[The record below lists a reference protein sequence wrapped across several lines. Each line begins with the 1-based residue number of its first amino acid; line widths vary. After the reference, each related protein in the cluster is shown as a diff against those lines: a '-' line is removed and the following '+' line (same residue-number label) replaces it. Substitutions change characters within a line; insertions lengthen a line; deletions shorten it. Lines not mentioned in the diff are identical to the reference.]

1 MFAGPLPVSESSVR
15 LLIHSCEL
23 DIRLIDLPEAV
34 KRKPRRKPVPS
45 SLSPVSKTGHMY
57 QDYLSFIQSHDIP
70 VVQMD
75 CIEGCQSDSGAVL
88 SLHFT
93 AFHMQLYFQ
102 LEKHDSAS
110 VVAVLDRIE
119 ASFAA
124 SFPLILTDNGREF
137 SDIRGMERSVSGG
150 KRNHIF
156 FCEPNRSDQKA
167 QCETNYKL
175 FRRIVPK
182 GTSVEDF
189 MQADMTLVTN
199 HINSYVRKALF
210 GKCPYSLAKV
220 ILPDVFFTLLG
231 LEQIPSDQ
239 VTLTPELLK

>member
-1 MFAGPLPVSESSVR
+1 M
-15 LLIHSCEL
+15 
-23 DIRLIDLPEAV
+23 
-34 KRKPRRKPVPS
+34 KRKPRRKPVPA
-45 SLSPVSKTGHMY
+45 SLPPASKTGHLY

-75 CIEGCQSDSGAVL
+75 CIEGCRSDSGAVL

-110 VVAVLDRIE
+110 VVAALDRIE
-119 ASFAA
+119 ASIGKELFAA

-150 KRNHIF
+150 KRSHIF

-167 QCETNYKL
+167 QCETNHKL

-189 MQADMTLVTN
+189 M
-199 HINSYVRKALF
+199 
-210 GKCPYSLAKV
+210 
-220 ILPDVFFTLLG
+220 
-231 LEQIPSDQ
+231 
-239 VTLTPELLK
+239 